1 MIQIDGLKGITASI
15 IAHSISPD
23 GQEILTYQL
32 HYPRIIHSE
41 FMTHRMLSKNASS
54 SRAIPVNKIME
65 YISSNTA
72 EPVEWGKN
80 QAGMQADGTH
90 DGLISFEADDG
101 EILTDFTPEEAWEYA
116 CNSALAI
123 SKGFA
128 DAGYHKQIA
137 NRLTEPFQFINV
149 VTTGTDWN
157 NFFYLRHHSDADPTI
172 AELARIMYECYK
184 ESTPEL
190 LLSGEYHT
198 PYVEHERGNGG
209 IIHYVSNGDRLKLED
224 AIKVS
229 ISCCAQVSYRNND
242 NSLEKALTLYDR
254 LVTMK
259 PAHAS
264 PTEHVATPFND
275 VELNIRKGLLEVSKD
290 AKLDLPQIMYSGNF
304 CGFTQ
309 FRKTIKDENFLGKFV
324 K

>member
-1 MIQIDGLKGITASI
+1 MIQLEGLKGITASI
-15 IAHSISPD
+15 VAHSISPD

-54 SRAIPVNKIME
+54 SRAIPVDKILS
-65 YISSNTA
+65 YISMNTA

-80 QAGMQADGTH
+80 QAGMQADGVH
-90 DGLISFEADDG
+90 DAPLTVETDDG
-101 EILTDFTPEEAWEYA
+101 SFVEMTIEEAWEYA
-116 CNSALAI
+116 CGTALAI
-123 SKGFA
+123 SKSIS

-172 AELARIMYECYK
+172 AELARVMYECYK

-190 LLSGEYHT
+190 LISGEYHT
-198 PYVEHERGNGG
+198 PYVEHNRKADN
-209 IIHYVSNGDRLKLED
+209 ILQYISNDQVLTIEE

-229 ISCCAQVSYRNND
+229 ISCCAQVSYRKND

-264 PTEHVATPFND
+264 PTEHVATPFNAI
-275 VELNIRKGLLEVSKD
+275 ELNIRKGLLDVAKD

-304 CGFTQ
+304 AGFTQ
-309 FRKTIKDENFLGKFV
+309 FRKTIDGENFLGKFV